1 LAGWLFGDRLGGI
14 IFFSSAQ
21 IAGFILFCVTLGLVG
36 SWSAMRKYLTMQ
48 SEI

>member
-1 LAGWLFGDRLGGI
+1 LLGERLGGV
-14 IFFSSAQ
+14 IFFTPLQ
-21 IAGFILFCVTLGLVG
+21 IVGFIGFCIILGLVG